1 MIYALVD
8 HLAMFYQ
15 SGNMTQVE
23 AIAKSMLSAI
33 PDDIVALQFLGL
45 ALYQMGRVD
54 DARRAFKRVAVR
66 QAQQEPCT
74 SETGCEPAHCA
85 MLRAATRAH
94 SGLADGW
101 YRIGMA
107 LNKFGFHQPAT
118 RAFAAAIAA
127 SGSSAGKH
135 RRSTD
140 DDRSVLSAPP
150 SPVSTI
156 A

>member
-1 MIYALVD
+1 
-8 HLAMFYQ
+8 
-15 SGNMTQVE
+15 
-23 AIAKSMLSAI
+23 MLTAI

-54 DARRAFKRVAVR
+54 DARHAFKRVAAR
-66 QAQQEPCT
+66 HTQQEPCS

-85 MLRAATRAH
+85 TLRAATRAH

-101 YRIGMA
+101 YRIALA
-107 LNKFGFHQPAT
+107 LNKFGFNQAAT
-118 RAFAAAIAA
+118 RAFAAAVAA
-127 SGSSAGKH
+127 SGSTSGKL

-140 DDRSVLSAPP
+140 VALTAFPDLASS
-150 SPVSTI
+150 VSTI